1 MDALQNISI
10 LLELAV
16 SILGLLIWLQ
26 KKKSYGAFVFLTFL
40 LYMVYDISRHWSLAI
55 PEALLR
61 IVFAVASL
69 SILIAVWKLYKTD

>member
-10 LLELAV
+10 LHELAV
-16 SILGLLIWLQ
+16 TILGLLIWLQ
-26 KKKSYGAFVFLTFL
+26 KKKSYGAFIFLTFI
-40 LYMVYDISRHWSLAI
+40 LYMVYDISRHWDLAI
-55 PEALLR
+55 PEAVLR

>member
-16 SILGLLIWLQ
+16 TILGLLIWLQ
-26 KKKSYGAFVFLTFL
+26 KKKSYGAFIFLTFI
-40 LYMVYDISRHWSLAI
+40 LYMVYDISRHWALAI
-55 PEALLR
+55 PEAVLR